1 MPMRSGHDKRTDSMS
16 APERL
21 LLLLKRDGPA
31 DAESLASLLG
41 VTGAAIRQH
50 LYALRDRGLV
60 RARDEARPMGRPAK
74 IWALTLKANER
85 FPCADSSLLASLLRS
100 TQETLGEKGM
110 SQVLCACVDVQVER
124 YQKVI
129 AGKKNLGGRL
139 RALVA
144 IRSSEGFMA
153 DLQRETDGTFLM
165 TENHCP
171 ISHAVD
177 SCSQLCNTELE
188 IFRSTLGRGVR
199 VDRLEHMAGGDRR
212 CAYRIEAVSE
222 LIER

>member
-1 MPMRSGHDKRTDSMS
+1 MS

-21 LLLLKRDGPA
+21 LQLLKRDGPA
-31 DAESLASLLG
+31 DAESVASSLG
-41 VTGAAIRQH
+41 VTGAAVRQH
-50 LYALRDRGLV
+50 LYTLRDRGLV

-74 IWALTLKANER
+74 IWELTPKANER

-110 SQVLCACVDVQVER
+110 SQVLCACVGVQVER

-129 AGKKNLGGRL
+129 AGKKRLSSQL
-139 RALVA
+139 RALVE
-144 IRSSEGFMA
+144 IRSNEGFMA
-153 DLQRETDGTFLM
+153 DLQRESDGAYLM

-177 SCSQLCNTELE
+177 SCSQLCETELD
-188 IFRSTLGRGVR
+188 IFRLTLGPQVEVERF
-199 VDRLEHMAGGDRR
+199 EHMVRGDRR
-212 CAYRIEAVSE
+212 CAYRIERIPEA
-222 LIER
+222 IGG